1 MEEGRRASSNFDVY
15 FYMNSYS
22 DIRTKFGNDLPLYY
36 QHYVEVGVNEN
47 RQGADNYYN
56 RYAS

>member
-1 MEEGRRASSNFDVY
+1 
-15 FYMNSYS
+15 MNSYS